1 MSSPAPQAM
10 RYFNTSGPVVEEDHY
25 QIPSLDRV
33 DLAELRLLID
43 RKRYFVLHAPRQT
56 GKTSA
61 LLALEDL
68 LNREGRY
75 RCVYVNVEAGQAMRE
90 DVKAATQVMLSQM
103 ARQARR
109 TGDEYLTET
118 WSETFAKYGPGA
130 FGEVLSRW
138 AKADEKPLVLLIDE
152 IDSLVGD
159 TLLSVL
165 RQLRADYPHR
175 PERFPQSVVLCGV
188 RDVRDYRIWS
198 SSAKTMVTGGSAFNI
213 KAESLRLGDFSK
225 SEVRALL
232 GQHTE
237 ETGQPFTDGALEAIW
252 TQTQGQPWLVNA
264 LAYETCFRGDLA
276 EDRSHPV
283 TEADVLDAREA
294 LILRRDTHL
303 DQLTD
308 KLKEGRVR
316 RVIEPLLVGGDGFE
330 STADDI
336 EYVQDLGLI
345 ARDAPIR
352 IANPIYAEVVPRQLT
367 WSTQL
372 KIREDPAWYVD
383 SDGALQLDKLLARF
397 QEFFRENAESWVERF
412 HYKEAGPHLLLQAF
426 LQRIVN
432 SGGRVEREHGL
443 GRRRADLLIE
453 WPEGDEVRR
462 YVVECKVRHE
472 RWGLER
478 TVAEGVEQT
487 AAYMDRCGAV
497 AGHLVVFDRSEERSW
512 DEKVFRDVRR
522 AEDVPTTKD
531 APTTEDVPTT
541 QSGVEI
547 VVWGM

>member
-1 MSSPAPQAM
+1 MSFAGSSPRAK
-10 RYFNTSGPVVEEDHY
+10 RRFSTSGPVVELRHY
-25 QIPSLDRV
+25 CISPLDRL
-33 DLAELRLLID
+33 DLGEVRELID
-43 RKRYFVLHAPRQT
+43 EQQYFVLHAPRQT
-56 GKTSA
+56 GKTST
-61 LLALEDL
+61 LLALQDL
-68 LNREGRY
+68 LNAEGAY

-90 DVKAATQVMLSQM
+90 DVSAATEVMLSQM
-103 ARQARR
+103 ALQARIGV
-109 TGDEYLTET
+109 GDEYLTGVWAGIVAEH
-118 WSETFAKYGPGA
+118 GPGA
-130 FGEVLSRW
+130 LGEALSRW
-138 AKADEKPLVLLIDE
+138 SEADARPLVLLIDE

-165 RQLRADYPHR
+165 RQLRAGYYLR
-175 PERFPQSVVLCGV
+175 PKGFPQSVILCGV
-188 RDVRDYRIWS
+188 RDVRDYRIYS
-198 SSAKTMVTGGSAFNI
+198 GSAKTMVAGGSAFNI
-213 KAESLRLGDFSK
+213 KAESLRLGDFSE

-237 ETGQPFTDGALEAIW
+237 ETGQPFTDGALDAVW
-252 TQTQGQPWLVNA
+252 NQTQGQPWLVNA
-264 LAYETCFRGDLA
+264 LAYETCFRGDLKK
-276 EDRSHPV
+276 DRSRAV
-283 TEADVLDAREA
+283 TEADVLDAREV

-345 ARDAPIR
+345 ARDAPLR
-352 IANPIYAEVVPRQLT
+352 LANPIYAEVVPRQLT
-367 WSTQL
+367 WPTQL
-372 KIREDPAWYVD
+372 KMQDDPAWYVD
-383 SDGALQLDKLLARF
+383 ADGALQLDKLLARF
-397 QEFFRENAESWVERF
+397 QEFFRKNAESWVERF
-412 HYKEAGPHLLLQAF
+412 DYKEAGPHLLLQAF

-462 YVVECKVRHE
+462 YVVECKVRHD

-487 AAYMDRCGAV
+487 AAYMDRCGAE

-512 DEKVFRDVRR
+512 DEKVFRDVRK
-522 AEDVPTTKD
+522 AEDVH
-531 APTTEDVPTT
+531 TTE
-541 QSGVEI
+541 SGVEI
-547 VVWGM
+547 AVWGM